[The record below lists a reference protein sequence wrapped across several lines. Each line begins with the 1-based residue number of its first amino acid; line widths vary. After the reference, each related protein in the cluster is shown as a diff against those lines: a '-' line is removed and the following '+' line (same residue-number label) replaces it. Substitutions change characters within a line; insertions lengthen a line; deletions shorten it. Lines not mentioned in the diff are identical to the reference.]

1 MRVPQAT
8 LEAALATL
16 NIADR
21 QRVYAQTVTV
31 DIWLRGRIC
40 YVLAMQKVASSGYV
54 INLNGAF
61 RTSLA
66 SSLY

>member
-1 MRVPQAT
+1 MAS
-8 LEAALATL
+8 
-16 NIADR
+16 
-21 QRVYAQTVTV
+21 
-31 DIWLRGRIC
+31 GRIC